1 MKGVFTKIMAFK
13 SAVSNETRERNK
25 KPELG
30 QYTITTAL
38 TRGSGLSL
46 IFSPQLAELIVNHWP
61 KDLDKSFDV
70 LFDPDNNRIRLV
82 IDSGDFKEFK
92 KFNNTKSVCAH
103 SFTELG
109 MKPYQTYYA
118 ISMTSGDMV
127 NDSSMTI
134 TFALVKD

>member
-1 MKGVFTKIMAFK
+1 MAFK

-30 QYTITTAL
+30 QYTITTSP
-38 TRGSGLSL
+38 TRVAGLSL
-46 IFSPQLAELIVNHWP
+46 IFSPQLAELIVNHLP
-61 KDLDKSFDV
+61 KNLDKSFDV
-70 LFDPDNNRIRLV
+70 LFDPDNNRVRLV
-82 IDSGDFKEFK
+82 IDNGDSKEFK

-109 MKPYQTYYA
+109 MKSFQAYRA
-118 ISMTSGDMV
+118 ISTASGDGV

-134 TFALVKD
+134 TFALVQD

>member
-25 KPELG
+25 KPDIG
-30 QYTITTAL
+30 QYTITTAP
-38 TRGSGLSL
+38 TRGAGLSL

-61 KDLDKSFDV
+61 KNLDKSFDV
-70 LFDPDNNRIRLV
+70 LFDPDNNRVRLV
-82 IDSGDFKEFK
+82 IDSGDSKEFK

-109 MKPYQTYYA
+109 MKSFQTYRA
-118 ISMTSGDMV
+118 ISTASGDGV
-127 NDSSMTI
+127 NDSSMSI
-134 TFALVKD
+134 TFALVQD